1 VYRAKQLSIVGCTRV
16 SYFIISLFI
25 FLYCQYLD
33 AHLICI
39 SFCLIFR
46 ILSLVTPTI
55 INYFDQANMRSP
67 TTSQPIRASEN
78 DITITTSTALNI
90 SIPLASKDKTK
101 TKSRKLRP
109 YRPVQRADG
118 VITEYPRYQPSLS
131 PSPSPPLT
139 TKTFQA
145 IETVLEIP
153 AKPISRHLQLQ
164 RLREQNLRA
173 VREFDAELARQKGR
187 DGYNGIVEF
196 GRSGYNG
203 PAGGDE
209 CYQMRRF
216 MRDDGPWT
224 TYSTADEGRTERV
237 RMGSEV

>member
-1 VYRAKQLSIVGCTRV
+1 
-16 SYFIISLFI
+16 
-25 FLYCQYLD
+25 
-33 AHLICI
+33 
-39 SFCLIFR
+39 
-46 ILSLVTPTI
+46 
-55 INYFDQANMRSP
+55 MRSP
-67 TTSQPIRASEN
+67 TTSLPIRAPEN
-78 DITITTSTALNI
+78 DITITASTTLNI
-90 SIPLASKDKTK
+90 SIPLASKDKSK
-101 TKSRKLRP
+101 SKSRKPRP
-109 YRPVQRADG
+109 YRPIQRPDG
-118 VITEYPRYQPSLS
+118 VITEHPRYQPSLS

-139 TKTFQA
+139 TKTFQP
-145 IETVLEIP
+145 IETVLEMP
-153 AKPISRHLQLQ
+153 VKPISRHLQLQ

-224 TYSTADEGRTERV
+224 TYSTADEGRTESV

>member
-1 VYRAKQLSIVGCTRV
+1 
-16 SYFIISLFI
+16 
-25 FLYCQYLD
+25 
-33 AHLICI
+33 
-39 SFCLIFR
+39 
-46 ILSLVTPTI
+46 
-55 INYFDQANMRSP
+55 MRSP

-90 SIPLASKDKTK
+90 SIPLISKDKTK

-153 AKPISRHLQLQ
+153 VKPISRHLQLQ

-173 VREFDAELARQKGR
+173 VRDFDAELARQKGR

-196 GRSGYNG
+196 GRGGYNG
-203 PAGGDE
+203 PADDDE
-209 CYQMRRF
+209 CYPMRRF
-216 MRDDGPWT
+216 MREDGPWT
-224 TYSTADEGRTERV
+224 TYSIANEGRTERV